1 MSAPVEEKMAIE
13 AANKAASKA
22 TNSVANNVARK
33 YVSTVNACKLCTP
46 LGACLALRG
55 IEGAMPLLHGSQG
68 CSTYMRRYIISHFNE
83 PIDIAS
89 SSLGEKNAIYGGAI
103 NLKKGITNVIRKYH
117 PQLLGIATTCLT
129 ETIGDNVPMILK
141 EYLKESGEYLEEA
154 GEDLRENSFEDS
166 RKDSRKDF
174 GEDSREDPCEDS
186 RKDSGEDSR
195 GDSGD
200 GSGEDFNEGSRENV
214 PPLIISVSTPSYV
227 GTHMDGF
234 HRTVKAVV
242 EALAEGGKRTGRVNL
257 LPGFVSPADLRHLKE
272 IMEGFGLEYT
282 LLPDISQSLDAP
294 ILEEYHKIP
303 DGGTPLSEIRA
314 MGRAQA
320 TIEFGRTLNSHT
332 GANSYAT
339 ANSYTAAEYLQ
350 MRFAVER
357 YSLGLPIG
365 ISETDRF
372 FAVLEQLSG
381 SPAPNC
387 YRLERGR
394 LIDAYVDCHKY
405 LFGQRAII
413 YGEED
418 LVVGLTSF
426 LSEIGIVPV
435 LCASGG
441 KSGRF
446 EESVRAAGA
455 GNLTQIPLVR
465 EGMDFYQIEEEAE
478 SLKPD
483 LLIGHSK
490 GYPLAR
496 ELDIPLIRV
505 GFPIHDRIG
514 GQRILHLGYRGAQRL
529 LDQIVNTVI
538 ERKQNE
544 SSVGYTYM

>member
-1 MSAPVEEKMAIE
+1 MPAPAPQKVE
-13 AANKAASKA
+13 
-22 TNSVANNVARK
+22 RK

-46 LGACLALRG
+46 LGACLAFRG

-103 NLKKGITNVIRKYH
+103 NLKKGITNVIRKYR

-141 EYLKESGEYLEEA
+141 EYLKEA
-154 GEDLRENSFEDS
+154 GGPGDRETGGPGD
-166 RKDSRKDF
+166 RKDF
-174 GEDSREDPCEDS
+174 REQ
-186 RKDSGEDSR
+186 G
-195 GDSGD
+195 GL
-200 GSGEDFNEGSRENV
+200 
-214 PPLIISVSTPSYV
+214 PLIISVSTPSYV

-234 HRTVKAVV
+234 HLAVKAAV
-242 EALAEGGKRTGRVNL
+242 ESLAEGGEKTGRVNL
-257 LPGFVSPADLRHLKE
+257 LPGFVSPADLRYLKE

-282 LLPDISQSLDAP
+282 LLPDISESLDAP

-320 TIEFGRTLNSHT
+320 TIEFGRTLNY
-332 GANSYAT
+332 SYA
-339 ANSYTAAEYLQ
+339 AGNPYTAADYLQ
-350 MRFAVER
+350 ARFDVDK

-365 ISETDRF
+365 INETDRF
-372 FAVLEQLSG
+372 FAVLEHLSG
-381 SPAPNC
+381 HPAPDSH
-387 YRLERGR
+387 RLERGR
-394 LIDAYVDCHKY
+394 LIDAYVDSHKY
-405 LFGQRAII
+405 LFGLRGIV

-418 LVVGLTSF
+418 LVIGLASF
-426 LSEIGIVPV
+426 LSETGIVPV

-446 EESVRAAGA
+446 EECIRAVCAAHA
-455 GNLTQIPLVR
+455 GNPAESLPVR
-465 EGMDFYQIEEEAE
+465 EGMDFYQIAEEAE

-483 LLIGHSK
+483 LLIGNSK

-496 ELDIPLIRV
+496 KLNIPLIRV

-538 ERKQNE
+538 EKKQND
-544 SSVGYTYM
+544 SPVGYAYM